1 MSDVSNMDR
10 VGVIL
15 EGVTPRSFLFKVEK
29 GETVPLHEYVVT
41 EVIKLVEG
49 KHTSLQVLAEV
60 VNIQEKDPLAT
71 ESLVGSIPAY
81 GYELARGEIVGY
93 IQEGRIFRPKSAPKP
108 NTPVYRADDQILTR
122 FFSGDEARLPIEVG
136 GLLNRPQVKISAHL
150 QDLQFHL
157 GIFAQTR
164 AGKSY
169 FAGKVIEEIL
179 LRTPF
184 PVVVIDI
191 HGDYVMMDR
200 RRSDDQKHNE
210 YDVVVYYPKMNLRI
224 DGVTAREE
232 SLTLSPQDIGYPV
245 LESMLPGLGDR
256 QRKILRD
263 IVSDLG
269 NKDPFGLQDILE
281 RVRLKMEDPEV
292 DGQTKARCT
301 GIMDRLE
308 LLSRE
313 IDLPPTGI
321 LIMDFL
327 KPNTLSVICLR
338 GLSAF
343 IQDVYSALIVDM
355 IYKNQVRNAGDLRRA
370 PPVFIFVE
378 EAHRVAAKEGGSR
391 HAVRAISTA
400 IREGAK
406 FGLYLCLISQR
417 PRSIDPNILA
427 NIGNYAV
434 LRITNRLD
442 QSTIENASETFT
454 QRFIEDLPSLN
465 QGEVVLTG
473 PFVDVPVQIR
483 TLDRLSK
490 HHGVTPNL
498 KEIKGAIE
506 GLLREVEKERW

>member
-1 MSDVSNMDR
+1 MNQ

-15 EGVTPRSFLFKVEK
+15 EGATPRRFLFKVEK
-29 GETVPLHEYVVT
+29 GESVPLHDYVAT
-41 EVIKLVEG
+41 EVIIAG
-49 KHTSLQVLAEV
+49 KNVSVQVLAEV
-60 VNIQEKDPLAT
+60 VGIQEKDPLAT
-71 ESLVGSIPAY
+71 ESLVGRIPAY
-81 GYELARGEIVGY
+81 SYELAQGEILGY
-93 IQEGRIFRPKSAPKP
+93 LQEGRVFRPKSAPRP
-108 NTPVYRADDQILTR
+108 NTPVYRADGDMLTR
-122 FFSGDEARLPIEVG
+122 FFRGDESRLPIEVG
-136 GLLNRPQVKISAHL
+136 SLLNRPQIKIPVHI

-169 FAGKVIEEIL
+169 FAGKVIEQIL
-179 LRTPF
+179 MNTPF
-184 PVVVIDI
+184 PVVVIDV

-200 RRSDDQKHNE
+200 RRSNDQKHDE
-210 YDVVVYYPKMNLRI
+210 YDVAVYYPRMNLRV

-232 SLTLSPQDIGYPV
+232 SLALSPRDIGYPI
-245 LESMLPGLGDR
+245 LESMLGGLGDR
-256 QRKILRD
+256 QKRIVRD
-263 IVSDLG
+263 IFTDLDKRG
-269 NKDPFGLQDILE
+269 PFGLADIIE
-281 RVRLKMEDPEV
+281 QVRLMEEDPEA
-292 DGQTKARCT
+292 GEQARARCA

-308 LLSRE
+308 FLSRDIE
-313 IDLPPTGI
+313 LPPAGI
-321 LIMDFL
+321 SVRDLL
-327 KPNTLSVICLR
+327 RPNTLSVICLR

-355 IYKNQVRNAGDLRRA
+355 IYKNQVRNTGDLRRA

-391 HAVRAISTA
+391 HAVRSLSTA

-427 NIGNYAV
+427 NVGNYAV

-442 QSTIENASETFT
+442 QTTIENASETFT
-454 QRFIEDLPSLN
+454 QRFTEDLPSLN

-473 PFVDVPVQIR
+473 PFVDLPSQVR
-483 TLDRLSK
+483 TLDRMSK

-498 KEIKGAIE
+498 KEAKGAMEQFI
-506 GLLREVEKERW
+506 REVEDERW

>member
-1 MSDVSNMDR
+1 MDQ

-15 EGVTPRSFLFKVEK
+15 EVATPRGFLFKVER
-29 GETVPLHEYVVT
+29 GESVPLHEYVAT
-41 EVIKLVEG
+41 EVIEFVAG
-49 KHTSLQVLAEV
+49 KNVGVQVLAEV
-60 VNIQEKDPLAT
+60 VGIQEKDPLAT
-71 ESLVGSIPAY
+71 ESLVGRIPAY
-81 GYELARGEIVGY
+81 GYELARGEILGY
-93 IQEGRIFRPKSAPKP
+93 LQKGRVFRPKSAPKP
-108 NTPVYRADDQILTR
+108 NTSVYRADDQMLTR
-122 FFSGDEARLPIEVG
+122 FFRGDESRLPIEVG
-136 GLLNRPQVKISAHL
+136 SLLNRPQVKIPVHI

-157 GIFAQTR
+157 GVFAQTR

-169 FAGKVIEEIL
+169 FAGKVIEQIL
-179 LRTPF
+179 MNTPF

-200 RRSDDQKHNE
+200 RRLDNQKHGE
-210 YDVVVYYPKMNLRI
+210 YDVVVYYPRMNLRI

-232 SLTLSPQDIGYPV
+232 GLTLSPRDIGYPI

-256 QRKILRD
+256 QRRILRD
-263 IVSDLG
+263 IFTNLDNRG
-269 NKDPFGLQDILE
+269 PFGLQDIIE
-281 RVRLKMEDPEV
+281 QVRLMEQNPEV
-292 DGQTKARCT
+292 DEQTKARCA

-308 LLSRE
+308 LLSRD

-321 LIMDFL
+321 SATDLL
-327 KPNTLSVICLR
+327 RPNTLSVICLR

-355 IYKNQVRNAGDLRRA
+355 IYKNQVRNAGDLKRA
-370 PPVFIFVE
+370 PPVFVFVE

-391 HAVRAISTA
+391 YAVRYLSTA

-427 NIGNYAV
+427 NVGNYAV

-442 QSTIENASETFT
+442 QTTIENASETFT

-473 PFVDVPVQIR
+473 PFIDLPSQVR
-483 TLDRLSK
+483 TLDRMSK

-498 KEIKGAIE
+498 KEIKGAVE
-506 GLLREVEKERW
+506 RLMREAEDERW

>member
-1 MSDVSNMDR
+1 MSVVSNMDR

-15 EGVTPRSFLFKVEK
+15 EGATPRSFLFKVEK
-29 GETVPLHEYVVT
+29 GEAVPLHEYIVT
-41 EVIKLVEG
+41 EVVELVEG
-49 KHTSLQVLAEV
+49 KYAPLQVLAEV
-60 VNIQEKDPLAT
+60 VSIREKDPLAT

-93 IQEGRIFRPKSAPKP
+93 MQKGRIFRPKSAPKP
-108 NTPVYRADDQILTR
+108 NNPVYRADDQVLNR

-136 GLLNRPQVKISAHL
+136 GLLNRPQVKISVHL

-179 LRTPF
+179 LCTPF
-184 PVVVIDI
+184 PIVIIDI

-200 RRSDDQKHNE
+200 RSSDDQKHSE
-210 YDVVVYYPKMNLRI
+210 YDVVVYYPKMSLRI
-224 DGVTAREE
+224 DGVTATEE
-232 SLTLSPQDIGYPV
+232 LLTLSPRDIGYPV
-245 LESMLPGLGDR
+245 LESMLPGLGNR
-256 QRKILRD
+256 QKNILRD
-263 IVSDLG
+263 IVSDLDNQG
-269 NKDPFGLQDILE
+269 PFGLRDILE
-281 RVRLKMEDPEV
+281 QVRIMMEDPEV
-292 DGQTKARCT
+292 DAQTRARCA

-321 LIMDFL
+321 SVTDLL

-355 IYKNQVRNAGDLRRA
+355 IYKNQVKYAGDLRRA
-370 PPVFIFVE
+370 PPVFVFVE

-391 HAVRAISTA
+391 HAVHAISTA

-406 FGLYLCLISQR
+406 FSLYLCLISQR

-473 PFVDVPVQIR
+473 PFIDVPVQIR

-498 KEIKGAIE
+498 MAIKGTVE
-506 GLLREVEKERW
+506 GLLKEVEKERW